1 MNKNIIK
8 KTKFIPF
15 EHIKP
20 QKNTLTTKDI
30 IGQSL
35 SGSSTR
41 AWNKENKLQN
51 LNKPKYFYQ
60 RKKVIDKKIDFS
72 EVDNF
77 DYGDNIIQTK
87 IHEPTKNINKINNTN
102 KTNTCSKK
110 NLDYSKIKNQEFK
123 YNMDI
128 DVSCDLRGNCT
139 RLSNEHMNREKET
152 IENMRFDFL
161 TKNFQDPDKIVLP
174 FPRGGELTREKYIK
188 SQNSRIFN

>member
-8 KTKFIPF
+8 KTQFIPF

-20 QKNTLTTKDI
+20 QKNTFTTKDI
-30 IGQSL
+30 IGQSP
-35 SGSSTR
+35 SGFR
-41 AWNKENKLQN
+41 NKENKLHN
-51 LNKPKYFYQ
+51 LTKPKYFYQ
-60 RKKVIDKKIDFS
+60 RKKVIDKKLDFS
-72 EVDNF
+72 QVDTF

-87 IHEPTKNINKINNTN
+87 IHESTKDINKINNTN
-102 KTNTCSKK
+102 TNTNTCSKK

-123 YNMDI
+123 YNMDMN
-128 DVSCDLRGNCT
+128 VSCDLRGNCT
-139 RLSNEHMNREKET
+139 RLSNEHMNRKKET
-152 IENMRFDFL
+152 LENMRFDFL